1 LLKKL
6 CTDVPSISRLELD
19 MTSKVTVKE
28 NRGLYPERIQKNLS
42 EEIGLLSVDSSLGS
56 IKID

>member
-19 MTSKVTVKE
+19 MTGKVTVKE

>member
-1 LLKKL
+1 
-6 CTDVPSISRLELD
+6 
-19 MTSKVTVKE
+19 MTGKVTVKE